1 MSFTVQRTGLSGL
14 PLAMVPAVVLDTE
27 TTGLKVS
34 EDRVIEIGAIRVTDG
49 EARREE
55 DFSRL
60 INPQVPIPAAS
71 TAIHAI
77 TDADV
82 ADAEPFRPVMEAF
95 SRWCGNTV
103 VLGYS
108 IGFDLGILKA
118 EHDRHGLKWT
128 APRSLDVRHL
138 VQLVAPELPDQSL
151 DMAAGW
157 LGVEIGERHRAIA
170 DAELTL
176 QVFQR
181 LIPRLKQ
188 KGIITLS
195 QAERACLSLGS
206 RTSMEAQAGWHDV
219 VRADR
224 TRPVAVSE
232 YMRIDSYPYR
242 HRVRDVMH
250 ASPLLV
256 GPDTLIKA
264 ALAEMMAKQTS
275 SVFVKPLTA
284 GGAHGILTERDV
296 LRGINAGGAAAL
308 SEPVRSLARFPLV
321 SINQEEF
328 VYRAVTTMT
337 GGGFRHLGVVDDGG
351 KLTGAL
357 SARDLLKQ
365 RAGGAVLLGDSID
378 QARTPAELGKVWAGL
393 TTVVRGL
400 VSEDVDSRD
409 IASVVSRELRAL
421 TARAC
426 ALAEER
432 MKAEGKG
439 EPPQRY
445 AMFVIGSGG
454 RGESLLAM
462 DQDNAII
469 YEDGEEGSA
478 ADAWFAQL
486 GQIVADTLNDAGV
499 AYCKGNI
506 MASHPAWRKD
516 AARWRATVSEWLT
529 KSRPDDILD
538 SDIFFDAVGVH
549 GHQPLVDGLVQ
560 DAIAA
565 ASEAKDFLR
574 AMGLRAGDF
583 ESPVGWLGR
592 FKLDDGR
599 IDLKKC
605 GLLPLFSCARVLAL
619 RHGLSVR
626 STPGRLAAARE
637 MKVEGAHLID
647 DLMEA
652 HRVIVDAILRQ
663 QLRDIEAGL
672 KLGNK
677 VDPKQL
683 DSLNLQQLRW
693 AIDQVPGIRDLL
705 GLPTFSG

>member
-1 MSFTVQRTGLSGL
+1 
-14 PLAMVPAVVLDTE
+14 MVPAVVLDTE
-27 TTGLKVS
+27 TTGLNVS

-49 EARREE
+49 KACREE

-60 INPQVPIPAAS
+60 VNPQMPIPAAS
-71 TAIHAI
+71 TAIHTI

-82 ADAEPFRPVMEAF
+82 AGAETFKPVMAAF
-95 SRWCGNTV
+95 SSWCGNSV

-118 EHDRHGLKWT
+118 EHERHGIRWS

-138 VQLVAPELPDQSL
+138 VQLLAPELPDQSL

-157 LGVEIGERHRAIA
+157 LGVEIGTRHRAVA

-176 QVFQR
+176 QVFHK
-181 LIPRLKQ
+181 LIPKLKQ
-188 KGIITLS
+188 KGIVTLS

-206 RTSMEAQAGWHDV
+206 RLTTETQAGWHDV

-224 TRPVAVSE
+224 TKPAAVSE

-250 ASPLLV
+250 TSPQIV
-256 GPDTLIKA
+256 EPGMKVSE
-264 ALAEMMAKQTS
+264 ALAQMMARQTS
-275 SVFVKPLTA
+275 SVFVKPA
-284 GGAHGILTERDV
+284 GPGGAHGILTERDV
-296 LRGINAGGAAAL
+296 LRGIDGQGAGAL
-308 SEPVRSLARFPLV
+308 SKPVGSLAKFPLV
-321 SINQEEF
+321 AISQDEF
-328 VYRAVTTMT
+328 VYRAVTTMA
-337 GGGFRHLGVVDDGG
+337 GGGFRHLGVVNDAGE
-351 KLTGAL
+351 LTGAL

-378 QARTPAELGKVWAGL
+378 AAATPAELGRVWAGL

-426 ALAEER
+426 ALAEEQ
-432 MKAEGKG
+432 MKADGRG

-445 AMFVIGSGG
+445 AMFVLGSGG

-469 YEDGEEGSA
+469 FENGDEGGPV
-478 ADAWFAQL
+478 DEWFARL

-499 AYCKGNI
+499 SYCKGNI

-549 GHQPLVDGLVQ
+549 GDRSMVDELVGEAV
-560 DAIAA
+560 AA
-565 ASEAKDFLR
+565 AGTAKDFLR
-574 AMGLRAGDF
+574 AMGLRTGDF
-583 ESPVGWLGR
+583 ETPVGWLGR

-605 GLLPLFSCARVLAL
+605 GLLPVFSCARVLAL
-619 RHGLSVR
+619 RHGFRVR
-626 STPGRLAAARE
+626 STPGRLAAARDLGL
-637 MKVEGAHLID
+637 EGLYMAD
-647 DLMEA
+647 DLIEA
-652 HRVIVDAILRQ
+652 HRVILDLILRQ

-683 DSLNLQQLRW
+683 DSLQLQQMRW
-693 AIDQVPGIRDLL
+693 AIDQVPKVRDAM
-705 GLPTFSG
+705 GLPMFAG

>member
-14 PLAMVPAVVLDTE
+14 PLAMVPAVVMDTE
-27 TTGLKVS
+27 TTGLKVA
-34 EDRVIEIGAIRVTDG
+34 EDRVIEIGAIRVVNG

-71 TAIHAI
+71 TAIHTI

-82 ADAEPFRPVMEAF
+82 AHAEPFKPVMSAF
-95 SRWCGNTV
+95 ASWCGNTV

-118 EHDRHGLKWT
+118 EHERHGLKWNP
-128 APRSLDVRHL
+128 PRSLDVRHL
-138 VQLVAPELPDQSL
+138 VQLLAPELPDQSL

-157 LGVEIGERHRAIA
+157 LGVQIGNRHRAIA

-176 QVFQR
+176 QVFQK
-181 LIPRLKQ
+181 LIPKLKQ
-188 KGIITLS
+188 KGIVTLS

-206 RTSMEAQAGWHDV
+206 RLGMETQAGWHDV
-219 VRADR
+219 VQPDR
-224 TRPVAVSE
+224 NRPVPVSE

-250 ASPLLV
+250 TTPLLV
-256 GPDTLIKA
+256 DPDEPVKS

-275 SVFVKPLTA
+275 SVFVKPMEA

-296 LRGINAGGAAAL
+296 LRGINGSGADAL
-308 SEPVRSLARFPLV
+308 SKPVRSLAKFPLV
-321 SINQEEF
+321 AINQDEF

-351 KLTGAL
+351 TLTGAL

-439 EPPQRY
+439 EPPQPY
-445 AMFVIGSGG
+445 AMFVLGSGG

-469 YEDGEEGSA
+469 FETGEEDGPV
-478 ADAWFAQL
+478 DAWFAQL
-486 GQIVADTLNDAGV
+486 GQIAADTLNDAGV
-499 AYCKGNI
+499 TYCKGNI

-538 SDIFFDAVGVH
+538 SDIFFDAVAVH
-549 GHQPLVDGLVQ
+549 GDRPLVDSLIA
-560 DAIAA
+560 DARAA
-565 ASEAKDFLR
+565 AADAKDFLC

-599 IDLKKC
+599 VDLKKA

-619 RHGLSVR
+619 RHGLAVR
-626 STPGRLAAARE
+626 STPGRLAAARD
-637 MKVEGAHLID
+637 MNVEGAHVID
-647 DLMEA
+647 DLLEA
-652 HRVIVDAILRQ
+652 HRVILDAILRQ

-672 KLGNK
+672 QLGNK

-693 AIDQVPGIRDLL
+693 AIDQVPRLRDLL
-705 GLPTFSG
+705 GLPTFG

>member
-14 PLAMVPAVVLDTE
+14 PMAMVPAVVMDTE
-27 TTGLKVS
+27 TTGLKIS
-34 EDRVIEIGAIRVTDG
+34 EDRVIEIGAIRINDG
-49 EARREE
+49 QALRED

-71 TAIHAI
+71 TAIHTI

-82 ADAEPFRPVMEAF
+82 AGAATFRPVMAAF
-95 SRWCGNTV
+95 AHWCGNTV

-118 EHDRHGLKWT
+118 EHERHGLKWT

-138 VQLVAPELPDQSL
+138 VQLVAPELPEQSL
-151 DMAAGW
+151 DMAASW
-157 LGVEIGERHRAIA
+157 LGVEIGGRHRAIA

-181 LIPRLKQ
+181 LIPKLKQ

-195 QAERACLSLGS
+195 QAERACLAMSS
-206 RTSMEAQAGWHDV
+206 RLAMETQAGWHDV
-219 VRADR
+219 VQADR
-224 TRPVAVSE
+224 TRPAAVSE

-250 ASPLLV
+250 ASPV
-256 GPDTLIKA
+256 QVEPGTPVKS
-264 ALAEMMAKQTS
+264 ALATMMAKRTS
-275 SVFVKPLTA
+275 SVFVSPVET
-284 GGAHGILTERDV
+284 GGPAGILTERDV
-296 LRGINAGGAAAL
+296 LRGIDEMGTAAL
-308 SEPVRSLARFPLV
+308 SKPVQSLAKFPLV
-321 SINQEEF
+321 SINQDEF

-337 GGGFRHLGVVDDGG
+337 GGGFRHLGVMDDAG

-378 QARTPAELGKVWAGL
+378 QARSPAELGKVWAGL

-426 ALAEER
+426 VLAER
-432 MKAEGKG
+432 QMKADGKG
-439 EPPQRY
+439 EPPQDY
-445 AMFVIGSGG
+445 AMFVLGSGG

-469 YEDGEEGSA
+469 YRDGDEGGPV
-478 ADAWFAQL
+478 DTWFAGL
-486 GQIVADTLNDAGV
+486 GQMVADTLNDAGV
-499 AYCKGNI
+499 SYCKGNI
-506 MASHPAWRKD
+506 MASNPAWRKD
-516 AARWRATVSEWLT
+516 AARWRSTISEWLT
-529 KSRPDDILD
+529 RSRPEDILD
-538 SDIFFDAVGVH
+538 SDIFFDAVAVH
-549 GHQPLVDGLVQ
+549 GDQALFETLIR
-560 DAIAA
+560 DALAA
-565 ASEAKDFLR
+565 AGEARGFLH

-583 ESPVGWLGR
+583 ESPLGWLGR
-592 FKLDDGR
+592 FRLDDGR

-605 GLLPLFSCARVLAL
+605 GLMPLFSCARSIAL
-619 RHGLSVR
+619 RHGLAVR
-626 STPGRLAAARE
+626 STPGRLTAARE
-637 MKVEGAHLID
+637 LGIEASHAID
-647 DLMEA
+647 DLLEA
-652 HRVIVDAILRQ
+652 HRVLLDAILRQ

-683 DSLNLQQLRW
+683 DSLNLQQMRW
-693 AIDQVPGIRDLL
+693 AIEQVPRIRDLL
-705 GLPTFSG
+705 GLPSFG